1 MFTGDLTQLDADVL
15 FDTPNRELAA
25 SNQGRWLSPDPA
37 GAGWNQYAYA
47 TNPNSQVDPTGLSA
61 NGGQNDTTYLY
72 ALGDSPYGDYGYG
85 YSGTVAADTSTTY
98 TSITDDNQL
107 YTMIVNAAWID
118 TGNGMVD
125 VGSSTLG
132 GSSYDVALAPYAQQ
146 VGSMVGQ
153 ETSGTIP
160 WLEAGFTAETM
171 LAGA

>member
-1 MFTGDLTQLDADVL
+1 
-15 FDTPNRELAA
+15 
-25 SNQGRWLSPDPA
+25 
-37 GAGWNQYAYA
+37 
-47 TNPNSQVDPTGLSA
+47 
-61 NGGQNDTTYLY
+61 
-72 ALGDSPYGDYGYG
+72 
-85 YSGTVAADTSTTY
+85 
-98 TSITDDNQL
+98 
-107 YTMIVNAAWID
+107 MIVNAAWID